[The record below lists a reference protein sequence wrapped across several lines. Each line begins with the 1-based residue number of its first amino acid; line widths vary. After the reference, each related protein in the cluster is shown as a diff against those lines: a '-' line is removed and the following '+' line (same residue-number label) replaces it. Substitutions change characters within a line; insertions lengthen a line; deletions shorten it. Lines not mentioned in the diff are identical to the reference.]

1 MLLAESIE
9 TTTGESIMTAGEVAE
24 DFNNHANAIVEYFK
38 SHVNDLINIGIKLAI
53 GIILFLV
60 GRLIIKLILKVCD
73 RFLERTGADI
83 GVTKFLN
90 SLLKVLMYLVLI
102 IIVCAQI
109 GINTSSFIALIG
121 SAGLAL
127 GLSLQGSLANFAGG
141 ILILIIK
148 PFSVGDYIIDSGS
161 SKEGTVSRIDLFYTH
176 LTTVDN
182 KKVVIPN
189 GSITNNCI
197 TNVTF
202 YDKRIIDFK
211 IGISYDSD
219 IKKAKKVLEEVAK
232 SHDLVLKEEKIFV
245 FVDNLDE
252 SQVTI
257 GMRVWTKKADYWQA
271 YYDLNEKI
279 KEAFDE
285 NLIEIP
291 YRKLDVNIKE
301 I

>member
-285 NLIEIP
+285 YLIEIP